1 MREKS
6 LLRNFTCVTFSLDDS
21 WCAHKFADYKVVLL
35 TNDNANKEKA
45 SLAGLLTFT
54 MRQYVESLSDYPELV
69 DKLSQAEEGNTKVY
83 MYTHRAEY
91 LQSFLFQRDGDSEKV
106 FPEYLSSARLH
117 AGIKSGKLVQVR
129 ERKIPK

>member
-1 MREKS
+1 M
-6 LLRNFTCVTFSLDDS
+6 TFSLDDS

-83 MYTHRAEY
+83 MYMKRTEQNTCNPFY
-91 LQSFLFQRDGDSEKV
+91 FSEMVTVRKC
-106 FPEYLSSARLH
+106 FRSTCRLLDFMLESNRENWF
-117 AGIKSGKLVQVR
+117 KCVR
-129 ERKIPK
+129 EIFLNRSQ